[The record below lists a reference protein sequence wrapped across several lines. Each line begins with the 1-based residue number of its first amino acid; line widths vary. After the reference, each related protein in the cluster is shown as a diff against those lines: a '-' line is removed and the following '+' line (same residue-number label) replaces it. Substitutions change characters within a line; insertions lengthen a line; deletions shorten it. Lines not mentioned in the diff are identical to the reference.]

1 MESTLRRTSLE
12 ETYKDVENLI
22 YTITWKFQNKYGG
35 IFEELRAEAN
45 LLFVI
50 AFDSYDPKKARF
62 STWLFHNIWN
72 GLLTYKQTIHKQT
85 PYTHYSKEE
94 SVSMH
99 QEIEDKQG
107 LFTKTFEI
115 LDEVG
120 ESAKTIIE
128 LILSPPESFTHISTK
143 AGNSGCHIRVAIR
156 QHLSSLGWTA
166 RQIRESFAE
175 ITEVIS
181 G

>member
-94 SVSMH
+94 SYSF
-99 QEIEDKQG
+99 QETEDKQNS
-107 LFTKTFEI
+107 FIRTFEI
-115 LDEVG
+115 LDELR
-120 ESAKTIIE
+120 EDTKTITQ
-128 LILSPPESFTHISTK
+128 LILDPPESFTKITPK
-143 AGNSGCHIRVAIR
+143 KGESGCHTRVAIR
-156 QHLSSLGWTA
+156 QYLSSLGWTA